1 MLDYL
6 APFFVGFV
14 GSLHCLGMCGPLVVA
29 YSLHSRGVEQ
39 GGRSALFRQGLVHHL
54 AFHAG
59 RILSYGFLGGMAAG
73 LFQLAMPGWVAGLR
87 GSVTFGGGIVMI
99 LFGMMLLKMIP
110 SFSAPFTDSFLSRF
124 LPRLLRSP
132 GVSSKLAIG
141 LAAGFLP
148 CMLSW
153 AMIIKAAS
161 TGNPLQ
167 GFFTTALFGL
177 GTIPALFLPG
187 FSATFLS
194 LKSRLYGE
202 RIAAFSVMVMGLILV
217 YKGIRYFA

>member
-1 MLDYL
+1 MLDL
-6 APFFVGFV
+6 IAPFFIGFA
-14 GSLHCLGMCGPLVVA
+14 GSLHCLGMCGPLIVA
-29 YSLHSRGVEQ
+29 YSLHSRGIGEA
-39 GGRSALFRQGLVHHL
+39 GESSHFRQGLVHHL
-54 AFHAG
+54 AFHSG
-59 RILSYGFLGGMAAG
+59 RVISYAILGGLAAG
-73 LFQLAMPGWVAGLR
+73 LFHLTLPQWVAGLR

-99 LFGMMLLKMIP
+99 LFGMMLLKMMP
-110 SFSAPFTDSFLSRF
+110 SFSSPFTDSLLRRLF
-124 LPRLLRSP
+124 PRLLWSP
-132 GVSSKLAIG
+132 DVSSKLAIG

-167 GFFTTALFGL
+167 GLITMALFGL

-202 RIAAFSVMVMGLILV
+202 RVAALSVMGMGLILV
-217 YKGIRYFA
+217 CKGIKYFV

>member
-1 MLDYL
+1 MLDL
-6 APFFVGFV
+6 VAPFFVGFV
-14 GSLHCLGMCGPLVVA
+14 GSPHCLGMCGPLIVA
-29 YSLHSRGVEQ
+29 YSFHNRGMEQ
-39 GGRSALFRQGLVHHL
+39 GSRPTLFGQGLVHHL
-54 AFHAG
+54 ALHAG
-59 RILSYGFLGGMAAG
+59 RVMSYGILGGLAAG
-73 LFQLAMPGWVAGLR
+73 LFHLALPGWVAGLR
-87 GSVTFGGGIVMI
+87 GSVTFGGGIMMI

-110 SFSAPFTDSFLSRF
+110 SFSSPFTDSLLARL

-167 GFFTTALFGL
+167 GLITMALFGL